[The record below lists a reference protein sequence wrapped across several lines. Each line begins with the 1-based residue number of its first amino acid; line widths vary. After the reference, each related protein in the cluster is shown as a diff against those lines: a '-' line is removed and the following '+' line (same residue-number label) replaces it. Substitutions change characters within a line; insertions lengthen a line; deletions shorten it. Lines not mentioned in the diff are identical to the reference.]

1 MNKNKNKTSR
11 RNRRVSPQTRSKISR
26 GVEESW
32 KKRGAKY
39 AAGGLA
45 TLATGAA
52 LYKNRA
58 LLVRKAGEL
67 KNATVKGVYSTIEKA
82 GSPFRAFDR
91 AISPSIEK
99 FVHESLKK
107 PPKDA
112 NLVEHIVQ
120 SFFPQQSMEAALAAK
135 AKAVRDIKVSE
146 VKQQVQKVSSD
157 ITPKIK
163 TTVENAKQKTVGH
176 TKAVIDTPKNT
187 VAAVKAGYAEPTPSL
202 AELRQSTKKG
212 DKVTL
217 YLAKQNARVRVRAQQ
232 DIEKV
237 KRFRERFGF
246 SQEDNQIGLIE
257 FTQRRKRRTAAEK
270 AAISQGLREYY
281 ATQPKPKKSTLDK
294 VDRGALSVNRVTR
307 ATSNILSTAAMGL
320 SLAGQLKAMTYK
332 PSRGERVFQNVSAG
346 AGLLSSLSG
355 SYRGFGTGTR
365 SLAGSANIYDDLRVG
380 AKNRRFGLTEQRLGL
395 ERSKQVLAKDRAKSY
410 RTIANASARANS
422 PGGTKFEDMV
432 TRRAKYD
439 KTDTNT
445 VKLNLRK
452 KPKER

>member
-1 MNKNKNKTSR
+1 MNKNRSTR
-11 RNRRVSPQTRSKISR
+11 RNKRLSPQTRSKISR

-32 KKRGAKY
+32 KKRGVKY

-58 LLVRKAGEL
+58 LLAKKAVDL

-91 AISPSIEK
+91 AISPSVEK

-112 NLVEHIVQ
+112 NLVEHVVQ

-135 AKAVRDIKVSE
+135 AKAVRDIKVRE
-146 VKQQVQKVSSD
+146 VKEQVQKVSSD
-157 ITPKIK
+157 IAPKVK
-163 TTVENAKQKTVGH
+163 ATVETAKQKTTEH
-176 TKAVIDTPKNT
+176 AKAVIDTPKKT
-187 VAAVKAGYAEPTPSL
+187 VEAFNEGYSAPTP
-202 AELRQSTKKG
+202 
-212 DKVTL
+212 KVPKTRSEKIVRTL
-217 YLAKQNARVRVRAQQ
+217 GRTHGRMKVRAQQ

-246 SQEDNQIGLIE
+246 NQETNQIGLIE
-257 FTQRRKRRTAAEK
+257 FTQRRKKRTAAEK

-281 ATQPKPKKSTLDK
+281 ATQPKPKKSVLDK

-307 ATSNILSTAAMGL
+307 TTSNILSTAAMGL
-320 SLAGQLKAMTYK
+320 SLAGQLKALTYK
-332 PSRGERVFQNVSAG
+332 PSRGERIFQNVSAG
-346 AGLLSSLSG
+346 AGLLSTVSG
-355 SYRGFGTGTR
+355 AYRGFGTGTR
-365 SLAGSANIYDDLRVG
+365 SLAGSANIYDDLRIG
-380 AKNRRFGLTEQRLGL
+380 AKNRRFGLTKERLNL

-410 RTIANASARANS
+410 RIIANTSARSNS
-422 PGGTKFEDMV
+422 PGGTKYEDMV
-432 TRRAKYD
+432 TRRGKFEKEYG
-439 KTDTNT
+439 TDVIPNI
-445 VKLNLRK
+445 KANLRK
-452 KPKER
+452 KPKES